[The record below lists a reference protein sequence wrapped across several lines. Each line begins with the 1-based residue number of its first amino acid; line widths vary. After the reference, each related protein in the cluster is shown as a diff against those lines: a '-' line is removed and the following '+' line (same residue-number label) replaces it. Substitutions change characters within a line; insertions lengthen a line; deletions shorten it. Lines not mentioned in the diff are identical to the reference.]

1 MTFFTYLACIVV
13 GLVLSL
19 FFFYVKRRKKLQGKA
34 HLFIFF
40 IVLYAFSFELYAYF
54 LVEQGY
60 KNVFIYNLFFVF
72 GETLLI
78 LFYIKFLA
86 ATEKIKRIILYFIIL
101 FSLWAVINSIYFQS
115 PDIMFQ
121 HYTHL
126 LGSLGVV
133 VFSCTLMYR
142 IFMVDR
148 ADEIPLLGIPHFW
161 NIAAILLFYSGSFI
175 YFGSLNITWALDSYY
190 LTILA
195 SLNRVFAA
203 SLYLLLGFSY
213 YSPLIFLPKSGG
225 R

>member
-1 MTFFTYLACIVV
+1 
-13 GLVLSL
+13 
-19 FFFYVKRRKKLQGKA
+19 LQDKA

-40 IVLYAFSFELYAYF
+40 IVLYALSFELYAYF

-60 KNVFIYNLFFVF
+60 KNVFVYNLFFAF

-78 LFYIKFLA
+78 LLYIRFLF
-86 ATEKIKRIILYFIIL
+86 ESKKIKRSILYFIFL
-101 FSLWAVINSIYFQS
+101 FSIWAIINTLYFQS
-115 PDIMFQ
+115 PDLIFQ

-133 VFSCTLMYR
+133 VFSCYLIYR
-142 IFMVDR
+142 IFMADK

-161 NIAAILLFYSGSFI
+161 NIAAVLLFYSGSFI
-175 YFGSLNITWALDSYY
+175 YFGSLNVTWALDSYY

-203 SLYLLLGFSY
+203 LLYLLLGFSY
-213 YSPLIFLPKSGG
+213 YSPLIFLPKSD
-225 R
+225 RR

>member
-1 MTFFTYLACIVV
+1 LACIAV
-13 GLVLSL
+13 GLLLSL
-19 FFFYVKRRKKLQGKA
+19 FFFYVRRRKELQDKA

-40 IVLYAFSFELYAYF
+40 IVLYALSFELYAYF
-54 LVEQGY
+54 LVEQEGHE
-60 KNVFIYNLFFVF
+60 NVLIYNLFFVV

-78 LFYIKFLA
+78 LFYIRFLFE
-86 ATEKIKRIILYFIIL
+86 TEKIKRSILYFVIL
-101 FSLWAVINSIYFQS
+101 FLLWALINTLYFQS
-115 PDIMFQ
+115 PDTIFQ

-133 VFSCTLMYR
+133 VFSCYLMYR
-142 IFMVDR
+142 IFMSDR
-148 ADEIPLLGIPHFW
+148 ADETPLLAIPHFW

-203 SLYLLLGFSY
+203 LLYLLLGFSY
-213 YSPLIFLPKSGG
+213 YSPLIFLPKSD
-225 R
+225 RR